1 MQNSNVPI
9 GFISVDEAIKLIK
22 ADKLGNSTVDVNWL
36 VRNFRWIEPAHNF
49 TIRLMKTDKNTGRRV
64 DAGVTQ
70 IQFPA
75 ANASGSNLQVET
87 FKETI
92 REVYRER
99 TRKELN
105 ENPVRS
111 ITTARGGEE
120 GTSKSGNPEI
130 STMSK
135 TKVGEDLPTTTV
147 SMTLTGEGV

>member
-9 GFISVDEAIKLIK
+9 GFITVDEAIKLIK
-22 ADKLGNSTVDVNWL
+22 ADELGNATVDVNWL
-36 VRNFRWIEPAHNF
+36 VRMFPWIEPAHNF
-49 TIRLMKTDKNTGRRV
+49 TIRLMKTDPATKKRV
-64 DAGVTQ
+64 PAGVTQ

-87 FKETI
+87 FKETV
-92 REVYRER
+92 REIFRER
-99 TRKELN
+99 THRELN
-105 ENPVRS
+105 ETPVRS

-120 GTSKSGNPEI
+120 GTSKSGNPEL

-135 TKVGEDLPTTTV
+135 TKVGEDLPSQTV